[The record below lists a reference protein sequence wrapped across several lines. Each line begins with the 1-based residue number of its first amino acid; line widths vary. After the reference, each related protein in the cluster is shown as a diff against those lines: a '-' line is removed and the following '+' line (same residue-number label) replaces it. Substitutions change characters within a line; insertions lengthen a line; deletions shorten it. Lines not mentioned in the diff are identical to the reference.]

1 MPGVVAE
8 RDPVSA
14 HTAADVQSLRDIE
27 RLLDQAPDH
36 RAQLMGPGGVVVDMP
51 ESLFTA
57 LRQIV
62 PYLLRGDAVSLVPV
76 HQQMTTQQAADFLN
90 MSRPHLVKLLRDGII
105 PHTLVGTHRRVY
117 FRDVLE
123 YRRRRDAE
131 RRKALDEMTALAE
144 EFGVYD

>member
-1 MPGVVAE
+1 MRAVAE
-8 RDPVSA
+8 REPVSA
-14 HTAADVQSLRDIE
+14 RSAADVQSLRDIE
-27 RLLDQAPDH
+27 RLLAQAPAH
-36 RAQLMGPGGVVVDMP
+36 RTQLVGSDGVTLDMP
-51 ESLFTA
+51 EPLYVV

-76 HQQMTTQQAADFLN
+76 HRQMTTQQAADFLN
-90 MSRPHLVKLLRDGII
+90 MSRPHLVKLLRDEVI

-131 RRKALDEMTALAE
+131 RREALDEMTALAE